1 MLIKYKKQLKGVI
14 IGLIISLIIAFV
26 PFRMQRIIEL
36 KTLDFR
42 IAHRHDI
49 PVSSDIVVICID
61 NETIKKIGKWAISR
75 DYYGLLLYL
84 LSDIGVKTIGFDILF
99 AEAEQGAGNMPNVIN
114 G

>member
-1 MLIKYKKQLKGVI
+1 MTQRGFVGQKMLIKYKKQLKGVI

-61 NETIKKIGKWAISR
+61 NETIKKNREMGNIS
-75 DYYGLLLYL
+75 GLLWIIA
-84 LSDIGVKTIGFDILF
+84 LSPFGYWS
-99 AEAEQGAGNMPNVIN
+99 
-114 G
+114 